1 MKFRL
6 TGFTKQLT
14 FLMVCVVA
22 PLTAMGE
29 ATVDQDGVYVIPGLG
44 AHYFDSV
51 TGVEAQI
58 FPSLGVGFQFQ
69 RHFALELS
77 VRSIFTETKSTGN
90 DFDVLEYEIDM
101 IFGRPHWEKWTNF
114 IVVGLGDAQYNP
126 NVGSTSLQ
134 TQGIVGYGYQ
144 GVIADRFLLRADV
157 RGLYGFD
164 NETADAELNVGLL
177 YFIGGYKRPDDEDGD
192 GVLDPFDKCPGTPRG
207 ATVDNKGCPIDS
219 DDDGIFDGI
228 DLCPKTPKGALVNA
242 AGCTK
247 DDDKDGVPDNKD
259 KCPNTQH
266 GVIVNEEGCPLDS
279 DGDSVAD
286 YKDKCPETPKGAKVD
301 DDGCRI
307 ILKETVEI
315 TLQLEFKLDS
325 SEILPRHIGKISE
338 VGEFMRQYPDTQAV
352 LEGHTDSTGSE
363 EYNQRLSRE
372 RAEAVRSSL
381 IQGFGIKP
389 SRLVAVGMG
398 ESRPIADNST
408 AEGREQ
414 NRRVVAVLR
423 TVIEEPQ

>member
-6 TGFTKQLT
+6 PGFIKRLA
-14 FLMVCVVA
+14 FLMVCIA
-22 PLTAMGE
+22 SPLTAMGE
-29 ATVDQDGVYVIPGLG
+29 TTVDQDGAYVIPGLG
-44 AHYFDSV
+44 VHYFDDDS
-51 TGVEAQI
+51 GVESQF
-58 FPSLGVGFQFQ
+58 FPSLGVGYQFQ
-69 RHFALELS
+69 RHFALEFS
-77 VRSIFTETKSTGN
+77 VRSIFTETKSPSS

-101 IFGRPHWEKWTNF
+101 IFGRPHWERWSNY
-114 IVVGLGDAQYNP
+114 IVIGLGDAEYNP
-126 NVGSTSLQ
+126 DVGSTSLQ

-144 GVIADRFLLRADV
+144 GVVADRFLVRAGV

-164 NETADAELNVGLL
+164 NETVDAELNVGLL
-177 YFIGGYKRPDDEDGD
+177 YYFAGYKRPDDEDGD

-207 ATVDNKGCPIDS
+207 ATPDKDGCPMDS
-219 DDDGIFDGI
+219 DEDGIFDGI
-228 DLCPKTPKGALVNA
+228 DLCAKTPKGALVNE

-259 KCPNTQH
+259 KCPNTQN

-279 DGDSVAD
+279 DGDSVPD
-286 YKDKCPETPKGAKVD
+286 YQDKCPETPKGAKVD
-301 DDGCRI
+301 ERGCRI

-325 SEILPRHIGKISE
+325 SEILPKHIGQISE

-363 EYNQRLSRE
+363 EYNQKLSRE
-372 RAEAVRSSL
+372 RAEAVRASL
-381 IQGFGIKP
+381 IQGFKINP
-389 SRLVAVGMG
+389 SRLVSVGMG